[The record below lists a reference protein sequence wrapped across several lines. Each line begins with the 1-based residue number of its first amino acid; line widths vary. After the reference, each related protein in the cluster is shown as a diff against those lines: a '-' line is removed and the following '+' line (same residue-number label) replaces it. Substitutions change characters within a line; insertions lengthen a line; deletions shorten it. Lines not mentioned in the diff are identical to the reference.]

1 MSNKR
6 IKSAV
11 DVCPEILKWWNY
23 DKNKDIDLTTV
34 TPGSSKKY
42 YFHCPECDN
51 EIYRSMYSLLKKHNN
66 GTYSISPCQKCHP
79 TQSKLKVN
87 LVDAV
92 KDIEK
97 YWDYEANN
105 GKKPSDFG
113 ASSSEKV
120 WTKCP
125 ICGTSIKRNVRFSW
139 EKDEQGIGHVI
150 HCRTCGKRNK
160 NNSLVKL
167 FPEILKYWNY
177 EKNAH
182 DPDYYSISSGK
193 KVYTYCPECG
203 EERYISICDLIVNK
217 DGKYK
222 MTICQKCSSSKS
234 NKQFKS
240 ISMQC
245 PDIYKYWDDSN
256 EYKPEKLLI
265 SASDI
270 KISLH
275 CPDCGK
281 LLKRRVCDSFKK
293 DKETG
298 IYKVVSCHKCA
309 TKKAG
314 LDRAMN
320 QSKPLV
326 EECPEFEEWWD
337 YDKNAI
343 SIRTITR
350 GSHYKAYLKCPSCKK
365 IYYRT
370 VHSFVSV
377 NKDGKLLPVSCPSCG
392 HNYKGIPEN
401 NILHLCP
408 SIEEW
413 WDYEA
418 NYPFCPEQFTRGSQ
432 FKAYFT
438 CPDCGRRLYDEI
450 HSFFATD
457 ENGNLYIKHEG
468 KCRKYKAMKSENNLL
483 KKFPQV
489 KEWWDYDL
497 NNGELPEE
505 YTIYSRKKIHFV
517 CPDCGAK
524 TYRRIKDAFNFV
536 NDNGTPILFE
546 CPYCND
552 KKVLPGY
559 NSLMDIKPELAE
571 EWSPNNEKNA
581 NEVLPNSYDRVL
593 WMCPTCKGEY
603 SALVRDREVG
613 DDSCP
618 YCKNKKL
625 LPGYNSLVDIKPE
638 LAAEWSPN
646 NQKRANEV
654 LPDSTQQALWICPTC
669 KGEYS
674 ASVRDREVGDDSCPY
689 CKNKK
694 LLPGYNS
701 LKDINPQLVEE
712 EWCYIENT
720 LIGVKPDNILESFQ
734 GKVWWKCQTC
744 GRKYLMS
751 VKERLMKKKRGH
763 IACHQCRGKRWIRTF
778 NIK

>member
-97 YWDYEANN
+97 YWDYDANN

-139 EKDEQGIGHVI
+139 MKDEQGIGHVI

-160 NNSLVKL
+160 NNSLIKL
-167 FPEILKYWNY
+167 FPDILKYWNY
-177 EKNAH
+177 EKNAY

-245 PDIYKYWDDSN
+245 PDIYKYWDESN

-275 CPDCGK
+275 CPVCGK

-298 IYKVVSCHKCA
+298 NYKVVSCHKCA

-365 IYYRT
+365 IFYRT
-370 VHSFVSV
+370 VHNFVSV

-392 HNYKGIPEN
+392 YNYKGIPEN

-432 FKAYFT
+432 FKAYF
-438 CPDCGRRLYDEI
+438 I
-450 HSFFATD
+450 
-457 ENGNLYIKHEG
+457 
-468 KCRKYKAMKSENNLL
+468 
-483 KKFPQV
+483 
-489 KEWWDYDL
+489 
-497 NNGELPEE
+497 
-505 YTIYSRKKIHFV
+505 

-536 NDNGTPILFE
+536 KDNDSPILFE

-571 EWSPNNEKNA
+571 EWSPNNEKKA
-581 NEVLPNSYDRVL
+581 NEVLPNS
-593 WMCPTCKGEY
+593 
-603 SALVRDREVG
+603 A
-613 DDSCP
+613 
-618 YCKNKKL
+618 
-625 LPGYNSLVDIKPE
+625 
-638 LAAEWSPN
+638 
-646 NQKRANEV
+646 
-654 LPDSTQQALWICPTC
+654 QQALWICPTC

-674 ASVRDREVGDDSCPY
+674 SSVRDREVGDDSCPY

-694 LLPGYNS
+694 LLTGYNS
-701 LKDINPQLVEE
+701 LKDKNPQLVEE